1 MSNSQVWISIT
12 IKHETD
18 SAILVD
24 HGMKDNVWIPKS
36 QILDYEKDY
45 IIGDTLEIELP
56 EWLALDKGMI

>member
-1 MSNSQVWISIT
+1 
-12 IKHETD
+12 
-18 SAILVD
+18 
-24 HGMKDNVWIPKS
+24 MKDNVWIPKS